1 MTFYGLLNLGLLVI
15 NAGPTTSSTG
25 SPINPFPGWGFPTIV
40 ASIVAFGLVYY
51 VLVFGAATRH
61 FPSGPPYEVRDL
73 EQPRPEARNPSAETA
88 LLGQSSRLDILRFA
102 HVRCEIWK
110 DYTYD
115 TRLRRVYRFGRRWRM
130 RWILER
136 QQVSLL
142 AAQGTL
148 QLTMY
153 KTDQH
158 ATPPKKITQNGAP
171 VEGGFTQVSSTSQQ
185 AGVAKH
191 KYIWY
196 WIFGGRKAD
205 SPMVHLK
212 SWWLGK
218 MDTRN
223 AGTTAEER
231 RRQDSSGG
239 QNARST

>member
-1 MTFYGLLNLGLLVI
+1 LIMVMTFYGLLNLGLLVI
-15 NAGPTTSSTG
+15 NAGHTTSSTG
-25 SPINPFPGWGFPTIV
+25 SSINPFPGWGFPTIV

-51 VLVFGAATRH
+51 VLVFGAATRY

-88 LLGQSSRLDILRFA
+88 LLGQSSRLDILRFV

-130 RWILER
+130 RWVPEH
-136 QQVSLL
+136 QQ
-142 AAQGTL
+142 
-148 QLTMY
+148 
-153 KTDQH
+153 TDQH
-158 ATPPKKITQNGAP
+158 ATPPGQITQNGAP
-171 VEGGFTQVSSTSQQ
+171 VEGGFTPVSSTSQE

-223 AGTTAEER
+223 AGTMAEER
-231 RRQDSSGG
+231 RRQDSLGG